1 LQLTPQT
8 TDAMNSVQTSRMLA
22 ALAALAQENRLA
34 VFRLL
39 VEHSPDGLTAGA
51 IGSRL
56 ELPPATLSF
65 HLKSLAHADLVASTA
80 EGRFLRY
87 RANIETMNALVGYL
101 LANCCVRSSACDPA
115 CTPGGGAVA
124 PVVHQ
129 VPVAA
134 IGRGSRKRAA
144 G

>member
-1 LQLTPQT
+1 MTR
-8 TDAMNSVQTSRMLA
+8 VQTSRMLA
-22 ALAALAQENRLA
+22 VLAALAQEHRLA

-51 IGSRL
+51 IGARL

-65 HLKSLAHADLVASTA
+65 HLKTLAHAELVAGTA

-101 LANCCVRSSACDPA
+101 LANCCAQSTTCDPA
-115 CTPGGGAVA
+115 CAPGLGV
-124 PVVHQ
+124 PLPTVQQ
-129 VPVAA
+129 VRIEA
-134 IGRGSRKRAA
+134 IGRAA
-144 G
+144 RRTGRR

>member
-1 LQLTPQT
+1 
-8 TDAMNSVQTSRMLA
+8 MLA
-22 ALAALAQENRLA
+22 ALASLAQENRLA

-51 IGSRL
+51 IAARL
-56 ELPPATLSF
+56 GLPPATLSF

-101 LANCCVRSSACDPA
+101 LANCCTQSTTCDPA
-115 CTPGGGAVA
+115 CAPSAAATPPRMQQVR
-124 PVVHQ
+124 VV
-129 VPVAA
+129 A
-134 IGRGSRKRAA
+134 IGRMQRKSARR
-144 G
+144 

>member
-1 LQLTPQT
+1 
-8 TDAMNSVQTSRMLA
+8 MLS
-22 ALAALAQENRLA
+22 ALAALAQESRLA

-39 VEHSPDGLTAGA
+39 VEHTPDGLTAGA
-51 IGSRL
+51 IGTRL

-65 HLKSLAHADLVASTA
+65 HLKALAHADLVASTA

-87 RANIETMNALVGYL
+87 RANIGTMNALIAYL
-101 LANCCVRSSACDPA
+101 MANCCAQSSACDPA
-115 CTPGGGAVA
+115 CAPGSGAVV
-124 PVVHQ
+124 PVVDR

>member
-1 LQLTPQT
+1 
-8 TDAMNSVQTSRMLA
+8 MNNAQTSRMLA
-22 ALAALAQENRLA
+22 VLAALAQEHRLA

-51 IGSRL
+51 IGAHL

-65 HLKSLAHADLVASTA
+65 HLKALAHADLVACTS

-101 LANCCVRSSACDPA
+101 SANCCARSTTCDPA
-115 CTPGGGAVA
+115 CAPGAGAAA
-124 PVVHQ
+124 PAVGQ

-134 IGRGSRKRAA
+134 IGRRPRKHAA